1 MNIMLNNKPEKF
13 QGDTMTVQ
21 DLLDR
26 KKFTFK
32 LIVVKI
38 NDKLIKRD
46 QYDKAVIRDGDNVM
60 VIHLV
65 SGG

>member
-1 MNIMLNNKPEKF
+1 MLNNKPEKF